1 MFSNDSSILSNA
13 WLGEKNRQSFLK
25 SDSPSQAAITYSD
38 TTGKFT
44 GSVDLGAYYSGVEIA
59 VAVVGV
65 TLGIALFFNMLK
77 KARG

>member
-1 MFSNDSSILSNA
+1 MKKFSKFSIIA
-13 WLGEKNRQSFLK
+13 LGFTSLATA
-25 SDSPSQAAITYSD
+25 SQAAITYSD